1 MKTDLVSL
9 TTPRRLDDHRFH
21 WDVPDGWQQ
30 GRAAFGGLVIGTLAR
45 TAAAFVDDAALP
57 LRSLTAHLCG
67 PVKPGEATLA
77 ASSLRRG
84 NNTAVVEVRLEQ
96 GGELQSHAVLLF
108 GRARPT
114 ACDNAPTLPERPDWR
129 SLPVAP
135 VGPPF
140 GPVFAQHFEYRIAEG
155 IPLAGEAEPY
165 SSGWIRPKEPGD
177 SRDEAF
183 LASCIDAWWPAS
195 FTRLEA
201 PRPFGTAT
209 FTLQILG
216 DFEGL
221 DPDAPLFH
229 RERQQ
234 AGTDGYLAE
243 FRELWGEDGRLLA
256 MNQQTMVLIK

>member
-1 MKTDLVSL
+1 MITDLVTL
-9 TTPRRLDDHRFH
+9 TTPRRLDDRFH
-21 WDVPDGWQQ
+21 WEVPDGWQQ
-30 GRAAFGGLVIGTLAR
+30 GRAAFGGLVVGTLVR
-45 TAAAFVDDAALP
+45 TATAHLQDDALP

-67 PVKPGEATLA
+67 PVQPGEATLSA
-77 ASSLRRG
+77 ATLRRG

-96 GGELQSHAVLLF
+96 SGELQSHAVLLF
-108 GRARPT
+108 GRARP
-114 ACDNAPTLPERPDWR
+114 ADLDNAPPPPERPDWR

-155 IPLAGEAEPY
+155 LPLAGETEAC
-165 SSGWIRPKEPGD
+165 STGWIRPKEPGNR
-177 SRDEAF
+177 RDAAY
-183 LASCIDAWWPAS
+183 LASCIDAWWPAG

-209 FTLQILG
+209 FTFQVLG
-216 DFEGL
+216 DLEGL
-221 DPDAPLFH
+221 DPESPLFH

-234 AGTDGYLAE
+234 AGKDGYLAE